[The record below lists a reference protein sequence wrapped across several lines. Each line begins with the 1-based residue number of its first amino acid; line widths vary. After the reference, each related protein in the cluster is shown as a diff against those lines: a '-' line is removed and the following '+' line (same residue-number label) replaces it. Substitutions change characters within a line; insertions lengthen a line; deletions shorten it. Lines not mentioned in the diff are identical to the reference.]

1 MNEVPGKEV
10 SHILIGKKI
19 IYAHNIFD
27 LVIFYAFGRTVCKLE
42 VWFLF
47 GRAEVMASSNSQNK
61 STSCLVVENDD
72 QIKEIASQTD
82 RKEDEL
88 SDR

>member
-1 MNEVPGKEV
+1 MKNLGRKSVV
-10 SHILIGKKI
+10 SWLAKVK

-27 LVIFYAFGRTVCKLE
+27 LFIFYAFGRTVRKLE

-47 GRAEVMASSNSQNK
+47 GRAEIMASSNSQNK
-61 STSCLVVENDD
+61 SSSCLAVENGN
-72 QIKEIASQTD
+72 QIKEILLQSD
-82 RKEDEL
+82 RKEDEH